1 MCYLLS
7 TAKINKEMISTLTSG
22 GILGLVNLLR
32 ADTDQGQ
39 GENVACEKIW
49 KYKNIQGRDKINNTD
64 WN

>member
-1 MCYLLS
+1 
-7 TAKINKEMISTLTSG
+7 MISTLTSG